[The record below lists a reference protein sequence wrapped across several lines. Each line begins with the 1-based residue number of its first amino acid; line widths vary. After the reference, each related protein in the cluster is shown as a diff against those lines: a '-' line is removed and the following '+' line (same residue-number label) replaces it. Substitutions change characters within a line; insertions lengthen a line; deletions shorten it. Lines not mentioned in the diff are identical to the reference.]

1 MGKKNEKTNVMRLLD
16 GARIEYIPHEYDPSV
31 TDGVTIASTLG
42 EDEEKVFK
50 TLVTEAPGGLHFV
63 FVIPVGST
71 LDLKAAAK
79 AAGVKSI
86 SMIKQKELLPLTG
99 YVHGGC
105 SPVGMKKQF
114 PTFVHETAQEH
125 DHIFVSAGKVGLQVE
140 LTPADLQ
147 AVVGFKYAD
156 VVKADAE

>member
-16 GARIEYIPHEYDPSV
+16 AARIEYVPHEYDPSV

-50 TLVTEAPGGLHFV
+50 TPVTEAPGGLHFV

-105 SPVGMKKQF
+105 SPVGMKKPF
-114 PTFVHETAQEH
+114 PTFIDRSAEEKET
-125 DHIFVSAGKVGLQVE
+125 ICVSAGRLGHQIE
-140 LTPADLQ
+140 LPPRALSEYTGARFAALI
-147 AVVGFKYAD
+147 
-156 VVKADAE
+156 